1 MTIAE
6 DTRRLCNEI
15 ASSSAARREENSE
28 RRSSVGRFLK
38 EVRDDQFRLGRGL
51 RKMGNELR
59 KSLALDERHR
69 LDAAVQFGSTLA
81 TDAKQRAFE
90 VGSMLNGFRDELADF
105 ARENGQRAAAVQ
117 QFLADVRNDMQAAAA
132 AWRGTAPQAT
142 HTFQPTPPKPGRGRN
157 DKEKEIL
164 RVVMGHPKG
173 LRLTQ
178 IGSMLRTDWRSL
190 NAPTRNLVA
199 TSKLRKANNLYF
211 SV

>member
-6 DTRRLCNEI
+6 DIRRLCNEI

-38 EVRDDQFRLGRGL
+38 EVRDDQFRLGR
-51 RKMGNELR
+51 ELR

-90 VGSMLNGFRDELADF
+90 VGSMLDGFRDELADF

-117 QFLADVRNDMQAAAA
+117 RFLADVRNDMQAAAA

-164 RVVMGHPKG
+164 HVVMGHPRG
-173 LRLTQ
+173 LKLSQ

-199 TSKLRKANNLYF
+199 TGKLRKANNLYF